1 MKQNTK
7 LTIKRMC
14 ISAMCL
20 ALCVVLPMA
29 FHAISIGGVG
39 GGVLFSPMHFPV
51 MLAGLACG
59 PFFGLLVAVF
69 GPFLSYIFTGMPGLS
84 YLPSMIIECA
94 FYGMVPY
101 LVLKLFKFK
110 KIYITL
116 YIGLLIGMICGKVAG
131 GCVSAIINSKGTDS
145 TPYTIGLWFT
155 SYIVKC
161 WPGMILQIV
170 LIPNI
175 TFLLLKL
182 KLINFDTSEEEIN
195 DETEEIA

>member
-20 ALCVVLPMA
+20 ALCIVLPMA
-29 FHAISIGGVG
+29 FHTIPNGGTM
-39 GGVLFSPMHFPV
+39 FSPMHFPV
-51 MLAGLACG
+51 MIAGLACG

-69 GPFLSYIFTGMPGLS
+69 GPFLSYVCTGMPGLS

-94 FYGMVPY
+94 FYGMIPY

-116 YIGLLIGMICGKVAG
+116 YIGLLIGMICGKITG
-131 GCVSAIINSKGTDS
+131 GIVSAIINSRGTS
-145 TPYTIGLWFT
+145 ENAYTIAYWFT

-182 KLINFDTSEEEIN
+182 KLINYDTDINKDVIDNKDEEEI
-195 DETEEIA
+195 A